1 MLKCHFKLSDRHE
14 AVAIG
19 YLLGIKRKRIVR
31 NPSFRQERSADPK
44 NRPGTSNDLLATT
57 TTTDAEDV
65 INAVGSRAG
74 GPPPRLSQD
83 DRRRGAFHGGAES
96 VVKIY
101 GRPDAVPGL

>member
-1 MLKCHFKLSDRHE
+1 M
-14 AVAIG
+14 
-19 YLLGIKRKRIVR
+19 GIKRKRIVR
-31 NPSFRQERSADPK
+31 NPSFRQERSVDPK
-44 NRPGTSNDLLATT
+44 NRLGTLNDVLATT
-57 TTTDAEDV
+57 TTTNAEDV
-65 INAVGSRAG
+65 INVGSRAG